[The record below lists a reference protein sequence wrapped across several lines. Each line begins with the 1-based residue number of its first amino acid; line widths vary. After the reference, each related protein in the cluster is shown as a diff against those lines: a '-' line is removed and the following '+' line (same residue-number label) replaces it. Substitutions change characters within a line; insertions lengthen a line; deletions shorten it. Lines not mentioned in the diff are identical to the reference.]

1 MAEEKKATDLSLTV
15 AAAEAGMRVDI
26 FLAQADPSFSRSQI
40 KGAIEKGDVRVNG
53 RVPKAGLLLKE
64 GDKVKLHMEPAR
76 VPVAVAQDI
85 ALDIVYED
93 SSLIVINKPAGMVVH
108 PAPGNPDRTLV
119 NALLH
124 HCDELAGGG
133 DALRPGIVHRIDKE
147 TSGLIVFARHAEAH
161 RRLNRLFETR
171 AIDKTYLALVQ
182 GVIAGDDG
190 VIDRPLRQFG
200 SGRVA
205 VDLER
210 GKPSATEFRVAERFR
225 SQTLV
230 EARPRTG
237 RRHQIRVH
245 LYSLGHPIAGDPV
258 YGDEATRQGFARM
271 MLHAWRLGLTLLS
284 SRQLTLEAPIPE
296 SFQAGLRIATAGQ

>member
-1 MAEEKKATDLSLTV
+1 MATISL
-15 AAAEAGMRVDI
+15 
-26 FLAQADPSFSRSQI
+26 L
-40 KGAIEKGDVRVNG
+40 
-53 RVPKAGLLLKE
+53 
-64 GDKVKLHMEPAR
+64 
-76 VPVAVAQDI
+76 
-85 ALDIVYED
+85 YED
-93 SSLIVINKPAGMVVH
+93 DDILAVDKPEG
-108 PAPGNPDRTLV
+108 
-119 NALLH
+119 
-124 HCDELAGGG
+124 LAAIPERHRGGG
-133 DALRPGIVHRIDKE
+133 SLFELLCAERREKLYIVHRIDKE